1 MPCYNSVTKLKIQ
14 LYLMRHSITSSKPEE
29 EVKGGHTVSLTG
41 MTASS
46 PVIEEYSSPI
56 NMFILLDHDFIAEVS
71 CGNDDRK
78 IYESYLR
85 FTREIVSVY
94 HGKHSKD
101 EIRSA
106 LIIAEDHLS
115 ILLEDIS
122 EGSEVAIKF
131 VGRAINF
138 LKKYIQSIA
147 EWFAAN
153 GMAEKKQIVSE
164 SERATAY
171 EFNFNGEFTEFVELV
186 DSLLEY
192 ECFDSI
198 NDGTL
203 KDSLFIRVMLDLFG
217 FRHKTVQ
224 HFRAARNK
232 IFNKL
237 PKDGKGRCKLLPSL
251 LKNIEDI
258 WEKKCLKIR

>member
-1 MPCYNSVTKLKIQ
+1 MRPTTNSN
-14 LYLMRHSITSSKPEE
+14 PEE
-29 EVKGGHTVSLTG
+29 EVKGGHTVSLTD
-41 MTASS
+41 MTASN
-46 PVIEEYSSPI
+46 PVIEEGHSPI
-56 NMFILLDHDFIAEVS
+56 NMFVLLDHDFIAEVS
-71 CGNDDRK
+71 CGTDDRK

-106 LIIAEDHLS
+106 LIIAEDHLT

-147 EWFAAN
+147 DWFAAN

-171 EFNFNGEFTEFVELV
+171 EFDFNGEFTEFVELV

-198 NDGTL
+198 NDGTH
-203 KDSLFIRVMLDLFG
+203 KDSVFIRVMLDLFG
-217 FRHKTVQ
+217 FRNKTVQ

-232 IFNKL
+232 LFNKL
-237 PKDGKGRCKLLPSL
+237 PKEGNGRCKFLPSL

>member
-1 MPCYNSVTKLKIQ
+1 MRPTTNSN
-14 LYLMRHSITSSKPEE
+14 PEE
-29 EVKGGHTVSLTG
+29 AVKGGHTISLTG
-41 MTASS
+41 MTASTYA
-46 PVIEEYSSPI
+46 IEEIHSPI
-56 NMFILLDHDFIAEVS
+56 NMFVLLDHDFIAEVS
-71 CGNDDRK
+71 CGTDDRK

-106 LIIAEDHLS
+106 LIIAEDHLT

-122 EGSEVAIKF
+122 EGSEVALKF

-138 LKKYIQSIA
+138 LKKYIKSIA

-153 GMAEKKQIVSE
+153 GMAEKKDVTVDAE
-164 SERATAY
+164 KATAY

-198 NDGTL
+198 NNGTY
-203 KDSLFIRVMLDLFG
+203 KDSIFIRVMLDLFG
-217 FRHKTVQ
+217 FRNKTLQ

-232 IFNKL
+232 LFNKF
-237 PKDGKGRCKLLPSL
+237 PKEGKGRCKLLPSL

-258 WEKKCLKIR
+258 WEKKSLKIR

>member
-1 MPCYNSVTKLKIQ
+1 MRPTTNSN
-14 LYLMRHSITSSKPEE
+14 PEE
-29 EVKGGHTVSLTG
+29 EVKGSHTVFLTG
-41 MTASS
+41 MTASN
-46 PVIEEYSSPI
+46 PVIEEVHSPI
-56 NMFILLDHDFIAEVS
+56 NMFVLLDHDFIAEVS
-71 CGNDDRK
+71 CGTDDRK

-106 LIIAEDHLS
+106 LIIAEDHLT

-122 EGSEVAIKF
+122 SGSEVALKF

-153 GMAEKKQIVSE
+153 GMAEKKEITVDA
-164 SERATAY
+164 ERATAY

-198 NDGTL
+198 NNGTY
-203 KDSLFIRVMLDLFG
+203 KDSIFIRVMLDIFG
-217 FRHKTVQ
+217 FRNKTVQ

-232 IFNKL
+232 LFNKF
-237 PKDGKGRCKLLPSL
+237 PKEGKGRCKLLPSL

-258 WEKKCLKIR
+258 WEKKSLKVR

>member
-1 MPCYNSVTKLKIQ
+1 
-14 LYLMRHSITSSKPEE
+14 MRPSTTSSNSEE
-29 EVKGGHTVSLTG
+29 EVKGGHTVSSTG

-71 CGNDDRK
+71 CGNDGRK

-106 LIIAEDHLS
+106 LIIAEDHLT

-153 GMAEKKQIVSE
+153 GMAEKKEVTVDT
-164 SERATAY
+164 ERTTAY

-198 NDGTL
+198 NDGTY
-203 KDSLFIRVMLDLFG
+203 KDSIFIRVMLDLFG
-217 FRHKTVQ
+217 FRNKTVQ

-232 IFNKL
+232 LFNKF
-237 PKDGKGRCKLLPSL
+237 PKEGKGRCKLLPTL

-258 WEKKCLKIR
+258 WERKSLKIR

>member
-1 MPCYNSVTKLKIQ
+1 MK
-14 LYLMRHSITSSKPEE
+14 MRHSTTSSTPEE

-41 MTASS
+41 MTAPASIIGES
-46 PVIEEYSSPI
+46 VSQI
-56 NMFILLDHDFIAEVS
+56 NMFILLDHDFITEVS
-71 CGNDDRK
+71 CGSDSRK
-78 IYESYLR
+78 IYETYLS
-85 FTREIVSVY
+85 FTWAIVSVY

-106 LIIAEDHLS
+106 LIIAEDHLT

-122 EGSEVAIKF
+122 EDCEVAVKF

-147 EWFAAN
+147 EWFASN
-153 GMAEKKQIVSE
+153 GMAARTQVTTE
-164 SERATAY
+164 SEKSTAY

-198 NDGTL
+198 NDGTY
-203 KDSLFIRVMLDLFG
+203 KDAIFIRVMLDLFG

-232 IFNKL
+232 IFNKF
-237 PKDGKGRCKLLPSL
+237 PKEGKGRCKLLPSL
-251 LKNIEDI
+251 LRNIEDI

>member
-1 MPCYNSVTKLKIQ
+1 
-14 LYLMRHSITSSKPEE
+14 MRPTTNSKPEE
-29 EVKGGHTVSLTG
+29 VVKGGHTVGMTG
-41 MTASS
+41 MTASI
-46 PVIEEYSSPI
+46 PTIVENHSPI
-56 NMFILLDHDFIAEVS
+56 NMFVLLDHDFIAEVS
-71 CGNDDRK
+71 CGTDSRK

-94 HGKHSKD
+94 HGRHNKE

-106 LIIAEDHLS
+106 LIIAEDHLT

-122 EGSEVAIKF
+122 EGSEVAVKF

-147 EWFAAN
+147 EWFSAN
-153 GMAEKKQIVSE
+153 GMAEKKQIASE

-198 NDGTL
+198 NDGTY
-203 KDSLFIRVMLDLFG
+203 KDSIFIRVMLDLFG

-232 IFNKL
+232 LFNKF
-237 PKDGKGRCKLLPSL
+237 PKEGKGRCKLLPTL
-251 LKNIEDI
+251 LKNIEEI
-258 WEKKCLKIR
+258 WEKKSLKIR

>member
-1 MPCYNSVTKLKIQ
+1 MQCHNSVTKLYVQ
-14 LYLMRHSITSSKPEE
+14 LYLMRQSTLNSHPEG
-29 EVKGGHTVSLTG
+29 EVKGGHVVSLTG
-41 MTASS
+41 MAAS
-46 PVIEEYSSPI
+46 YSMDKELPSTI
-56 NMFILLDHDFIAEVS
+56 NMFVLLDHDFIAEVS
-71 CGNDDRK
+71 CGSDDRK

-94 HGKHSKD
+94 HGEHSKD

-106 LIIAEDHLS
+106 LIIAEDHLT
-115 ILLEDIS
+115 ILLEDID

-164 SERATAY
+164 AERATAY
-171 EFNFNGEFTEFVELV
+171 EFNFNGEFAEFVELV

-237 PKDGKGRCKLLPSL
+237 PKEGKGRCKLLPSL